1 MLLSVYASKIICM
14 TYRSVFVVS
23 LFKGEMIDRVEFNV
37 NQSVEYVKTATEDT
51 KKALKY
57 QSAARRV
64 SNIPFGYI
72 PYKS

>member
-1 MLLSVYASKIICM
+1 
-14 TYRSVFVVS
+14 
-23 LFKGEMIDRVEFNV
+23 MIDRVEFNV

>member
-1 MLLSVYASKIICM
+1 
-14 TYRSVFVVS
+14 
-23 LFKGEMIDRVEFNV
+23 MIDRVEFNV

-72 PYKS
+72 PYKSQVGSAFLCKYCILF